1 MLVKSP
7 SFAVPDVIAKEL
19 TRFLEDQIIF
29 GNLLP
34 GERLVEEEIVRR
46 HDVSRSPVRES
57 FRMLE
62 QDGLV
67 VRESRKGVWVSPID
81 LRDLD
86 EVYVCRLTLESLA
99 AEVAA
104 TSRTNEQIERMRAII
119 ANLRVAHD
127 STDLP
132 RYFRENVLLTDEI
145 SGACGNATLRR
156 LLKTISKQALRY
168 RWLAY
173 SRAPDMLSLSLEANQ
188 EIVDAI
194 ARGRGKHARM
204 LTEDILQ
211 QSWNRIRGFF
221 PAPPKELVREELE
234 DLPRIPQQKQK
245 R

>member
-1 MLVKSP
+1 MLAKSP

-34 GERLVEEEIVRR
+34 GVRLVEEDIVRR

-86 EVYVCRLTLESLA
+86 EVYICRLTLESLA

-119 ANLRVAHD
+119 ENLRVAHE
-127 STDLP
+127 SPDLP
-132 RYFRENVLLTDEI
+132 R
-145 SGACGNATLRR
+145 
-156 LLKTISKQALRY
+156 
-168 RWLAY
+168 
-173 SRAPDMLSLSLEANQ
+173 
-188 EIVDAI
+188 
-194 ARGRGKHARM
+194 
-204 LTEDILQ
+204 
-211 QSWNRIRGFF
+211 
-221 PAPPKELVREELE
+221 
-234 DLPRIPQQKQK
+234 
-245 R
+245 

>member
-1 MLVKSP
+1 MLAKSP

-34 GERLVEEEIVRR
+34 GERLVEEDIVRR

-86 EVYVCRLTLESLA
+86 EVYICRLTLESLA

-104 TSRTNEQIERMRAII
+104 TSRTNEQIFQVQIK
-119 ANLRVAHD
+119 
-127 STDLP
+127 
-132 RYFRENVLLTDEI
+132 
-145 SGACGNATLRR
+145 GN
-156 LLKTISKQALRY
+156 
-168 RWLAY
+168 
-173 SRAPDMLSLSLEANQ
+173 
-188 EIVDAI
+188 
-194 ARGRGKHARM
+194 G
-204 LTEDILQ
+204 
-211 QSWNRIRGFF
+211 
-221 PAPPKELVREELE
+221 
-234 DLPRIPQQKQK
+234 
-245 R
+245 

>member
-1 MLVKSP
+1 MLAQSP
-7 SFAVPDVIAKEL
+7 SFAVPEVIAKEL

-29 GNLLP
+29 GELLP

-67 VRESRKGVWVSPID
+67 VRESRKGVRGSPID

-86 EVYVCRLTLESLA
+86 EVYTCRITLDGLA

-104 TSRTNEQIERMRAII
+104 TCRTDEHIERMRAVI

-127 STDLP
+127 SADLP
-132 RYFRENVLLTDEI
+132 RYFRENVRLTDEI
-145 SGACGNATLRR
+145 SVACGNATLKR

-204 LTEDILQ
+204 LTEDILNSHGIVYVASSRLRQ
-211 QSWNRIRGFF
+211 RSRGGRNWEMCL
-221 PAPPKELVREELE
+221 KSH
-234 DLPRIPQQKQK
+234 QHMQKQ
-245 R
+245 